1 MRLHIYDANN
11 YLRRAFEAGR
21 PVQQVVPLYSQGEP
35 RVWVFDGKGALT
47 ARRALYPDYKIKRD
61 RETPTVN
68 GAYDFIRA
76 VQNDL
81 LPHCDPLNTVIRID
95 GWEAD
100 DIIAHLANTYSGLMS
115 EVCIWSNDGDFLTL
129 EELPNVK
136 LMERPKLASIV
147 TGADVRLYK
156 TLVGDSSDN
165 IPGLKLFGDKAWASL
180 TDSTKREWQAFL
192 EGDDIAINFLLATMK
207 PAQSTWFL
215 DSDNRELMRTF
226 WKVVGFLPVDPG
238 LVNQETIRSR
248 LNVEAY
254 RETCKKYMWGV
265 L

>member
-61 RETPTVN
+61 RETPMVN

-100 DIIAHLANTYSGLMS
+100 DVIATLARQYTGLM
-115 EVCIWSNDGDFLTL
+115 EVCIWSNDGDFLAL
-129 EELPNVK
+129 EDLDGVR
-136 LMERPKLASIV
+136 LMERPKLASVV

-156 TLVGDSSDN
+156 TLVGDTSDN
-165 IPGLKLFGDKAWASL
+165 IPGLKLFGEKAWATL
-180 TDSTKREWQAFL
+180 TKDLKEKWVSFL
-192 EGDDIAINFLLATMK
+192 EGDDAEGDRLMSWMK
-207 PAQSTWFL
+207 PAQQAWFL
-215 DSDNRELMRTF
+215 DNDNRELMRTY

-238 LVNQETIRSR
+238 LINRSTTRSRFDQGKYQETCR
-248 LNVEAY
+248 
-254 RETCKKYMWGV
+254 KYMWGLV
-265 L
+265 